1 MIQFNPIF
9 LFLMTNKQAQVLHGR
24 PLMNEVP
31 ISTANVTAATTHT
44 PAVTTNTKV
53 NANTNTNGMTFGNA
67 AVQMLLEQHQLQQQQ
82 SAALQVQALLNNS
95 NLASNPAVAALLL
108 NQIIVG
114 QQQQQQQQQQ
124 HFSPEIIAAV
134 AQGLQIQ
141 QQQQQHHQQQQ
152 PIASNNNTN
161 VNVISQLVQQNPLPL
176 TTTNINPAAVSSSAG
191 IPSTLTTNKQPMLMN
206 QGVVPQWINNNISKT
221 TPQVKR
227 MPPATKKIITT
238 KKKAAGAATAGTAVT
253 AKRAAFLNKR
263 TKATGAAYRNPNKKQ
278 KTVPSSDGGKGRKKA
293 VTTKS
298 SSSLV
303 TSNKN
308 NKNGGGPTGA
318 SFTLNAEFKE
328 PAIVSIDLLFPW
340 KLHDM
345 LDGTEQNEDLKK
357 NVVSWQPD
365 GVSFAI
371 HDNERF
377 VREVIP
383 LYFEKS
389 TFVGLDS
396 FLKVLLSWGFVQF
409 TSGAQK
415 GSFIHRLLVKGKRS
429 ICKQMRIN
437 GKTVSFFFLKKKR
450 IIISHINKY

>member
-1 MIQFNPIF
+1 
-9 LFLMTNKQAQVLHGR
+9 
-24 PLMNEVP
+24 MNEVP
-31 ISTANVTAATTHT
+31 ISTATVTAATTHT
-44 PAVTTNTKV
+44 PAATNV
-53 NANTNTNGMTFGNA
+53 NTNTNTNAMTFGNA

-108 NQIIVG
+108 SQIIVG
-114 QQQQQQQQQQ
+114 QQQQQQQQ
-124 HFSPEIIAAV
+124 HFSPEVIAAV

-141 QQQQQHHQQQQ
+141 QHQHHQQQ
-152 PIASNNNTN
+152 PISATNTN
-161 VNVISQLVQQNPLPL
+161 VNVISLLQQNPLSS
-176 TTTNINPAAVSSSAG
+176 TTNINPAALSSSAG
-191 IPSTLTTNKQPMLMN
+191 IPSTLTNKQSVLMN
-206 QGVVPQWINNNISKT
+206 QGVPQWINNNINKT

-227 MPPATKKIITT
+227 MPLATKKTTTT
-238 KKKAAGAATAGTAVT
+238 KKKAAAVATAGTAVT

-278 KTVPSSDGGKGRKKA
+278 KTVPSSDGGKGRKKT

-318 SFTLNAEFKE
+318 SFTLNEDFKE

-345 LDGTEQNEDLKK
+345 LDGTKQNEDLKK

-371 HDNERF
+371 HDKERF
-377 VREVIP
+377 VKEVIP

-389 TFVGLDS
+389 TFVELDS

-437 GKTVSFFFLKKKR
+437 GKTVGYFLRK
-450 IIISHINKY
+450 IIIIFHININHQLTTHNIPLVLCLIL

>member
-1 MIQFNPIF
+1 MIQFNSVF

-44 PAVTTNTKV
+44 THTAAVTTNTKV
-53 NANTNTNGMTFGNA
+53 NANTNANAMTFGNA

-124 HFSPEIIAAV
+124 QHFSPEIIAAV

-141 QQQQQHHQQQQ
+141 QHQQQ

-161 VNVISQLVQQNPLPL
+161 VNVISQLLQQNPLPS

-191 IPSTLTTNKQPMLMN
+191 IPSTLITNKQSMLMN

-221 TPQVKR
+221 TTQVKR
-227 MPPATKKIITT
+227 IPPATKKITT

-278 KTVPSSDGGKGRKKA
+278 KTVSNSDGGKGRKKA

-318 SFTLNAEFKE
+318 SFTLNEDFKE

-371 HDNERF
+371 HDKERF
-377 VREVIP
+377 VKEVIP
-383 LYFEKS
+383 QYFEKS

-450 IIISHINKY
+450 IIIFHINKY